1 MTVVARMPTP
11 FSRRHDVT
19 ETTQELQPGQSL
31 RRLAWTGPG
40 FAFCDKLNLPRVGG
54 GLSHNQ
60 WQGCLGK
67 LEQTAS
73 VEVSGD
79 EQFPCDFRRV
89 VLRSPDG
96 LATLNAPASLSEIYC
111 RKRGHRATRTQRV
124 KRKRDGEK
132 EDNIPL
138 PEKNLF
144 AHGPAD
150 RTCFTKLHGNQ
161 ARNFCAASVCLQEG
175 PSREYTDEREEAE
188 GADPVCSGASLL
200 PPSWKAPAPS
210 PCEARAGRG
219 LGRGASSIELA
230 RLIGIPSPLP
240 SPHSSVVGR
249 GNRPAA
255 WWCQALRPYRV
266 RSARFTKTPH
276 PVSLPIR
283 WGEGGLQAG

>member
-1 MTVVARMPTP
+1 DLLSFPT
-11 FSRRHDVT
+11 RRSSD
-19 ETTQELQPGQSL
+19 L
-31 RRLAWTGPG
+31 
-40 FAFCDKLNLPRVGG
+40 G

-161 ARNFCAASVCLQEG
+161 ARNFCAASVG
-175 PSREYTDEREEAE
+175 
-188 GADPVCSGASLL
+188 V
-200 PPSWKAPAPS
+200 
-210 PCEARAGRG
+210 
-219 LGRGASSIELA
+219 
-230 RLIGIPSPLP
+230 
-240 SPHSSVVGR
+240 
-249 GNRPAA
+249 
-255 WWCQALRPYRV
+255 
-266 RSARFTKTPH
+266 
-276 PVSLPIR
+276 
-283 WGEGGLQAG
+283 